1 MCRGRGRRAPLF
13 LIRRHT
19 CATPQRCSVDL
30 DRTVDDVYE
39 GPRREEPDGACHE
52 EEEQRCEHHVGEVEE
67 DGDEEADGEDD
78 GEDDE
83 AMPELE
89 ESADGGE
96 GSKMEEV
103 D

>member
-1 MCRGRGRRAPLF
+1 MWRKKISYYTFAC
-13 LIRRHT
+13 RRH
-19 CATPQRCSVDL
+19 RMIKLGLSID
-30 DRTVDDVYE
+30 
-39 GPRREEPDGACHE
+39 
-52 EEEQRCEHHVGEVEE
+52 
-67 DGDEEADGEDD
+67 DD

-89 ESADGGE
+89 ESGDGGE